1 MGSGDGRLH
10 VQRIACKPDGR
21 EGAIPKFSEDGESTG
36 GEGVGDV
43 HGVETTGGVRFGI
56 LNVAAD
62 VLVYT
67 GGHAHWSWLR
77 LQTE

>member
-1 MGSGDGRLH
+1 MEMGSRDGRLY

-21 EGAIPKFSEDGESTG
+21 EGAIPKFPEDGVSAG

-43 HGVETTGGVRFGI
+43 HGVETARGIRFGI

-62 VLVYT
+62 VLVYS
-67 GGHAHWSWLR
+67 GGHT
-77 LQTE
+77 Q